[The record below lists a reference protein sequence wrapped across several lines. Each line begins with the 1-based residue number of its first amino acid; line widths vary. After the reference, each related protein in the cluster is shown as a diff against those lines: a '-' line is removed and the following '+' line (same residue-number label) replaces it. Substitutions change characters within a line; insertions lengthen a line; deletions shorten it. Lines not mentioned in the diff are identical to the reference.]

1 MPASSLNFQKLL
13 NFISTMRGTK
23 NYSFS
28 ELKHLKPFKT
38 IILDTETAILVLQR
52 LKLFFVK
59 ELF

>member
-1 MPASSLNFQKLL
+1 
-13 NFISTMRGTK
+13 MRGTK

-38 IILDTETAILVLQR
+38 IILDTETAVLVLQR